1 MQGCAVCAEPKCVR
15 GAAAA
20 AGQGQEAPPPQME
33 EGADEPEQLQTAQ
46 PPAKIKKQQG
56 GSGSDIGVALAVQ
69 LPSTVDTPS
78 CPEMGQ
84 RASFDAFL
92 TDKRGDPTVPTPFG
106 RSLSGGGCACRF
118 CDDVTTGLHQPAHLV
133 NDTEASLCFST
144 YDDENMMAT
153 GLLPTHPG
161 TGCTDVAGYGS
172 LGKDEL
178 LEQMAMANTTDNVAA
193 LVPTFE
199 GCLAP
204 DRSADGLPKQVLF
217 LVGNSHSGARSA
229 AVKRAVRGAYQVR
242 SLTIGSTYLSEVPDL
257 YPAGYAAITEALKG
271 LLQPGDILCPVWW
284 QGGPRS
290 GTKIAGPLTEL
301 LESVVVPSGANM
313 LVLGPYPEGVLSQAW
328 EETTGFSHGE
338 AMAALAEKYPQL
350 HYVDLYRPFCD
361 IDDESN
367 ACSCVTTPGQVVS
380 AYFNEHHISVAQ
392 HDQNAPLD
400 SGAAVHQHL
409 LSQD

>member
-1 MQGCAVCAEPKCVR
+1 LVALT
-15 GAAAA
+15 
-20 AGQGQEAPPPQME
+20 
-33 EGADEPEQLQTAQ
+33 EGL
-46 PPAKIKKQQG
+46 
-56 GSGSDIGVALAVQ
+56 IGVALAVQ

-92 TDKRGDPTVPTPFG
+92 TDERGDPTVPTPFG

-217 LVGNSHSGARSA
+217 LVGNSHTGALSA
-229 AVKRAVRGAYQVR
+229 AVKLAVRGAYQVR
-242 SLTIGSTYLSEVPDL
+242 SLTISSLYLSADQVPALRSDPRQL
-257 YPAGYAAITEALKG
+257 PNSYPAGYAAITEALKG

-284 QGGPRS
+284 KGVS
-290 GTKIAGPLTEL
+290 DGTKDAGPLTEL

-313 LVLGPYPEGVLSQAW
+313 LVLGPYPNRALSQAW
-328 EETTGFSHGE
+328 DETTGFSHGE

-380 AYFNEHHISVAQ
+380 AYFNEHHINVAGSIYLWPYIC
-392 HDQNAPLD
+392 DAMEDGGLLTD
-400 SGAAVHQHL
+400 SR
-409 LSQD
+409 

>member
-1 MQGCAVCAEPKCVR
+1 LVALT
-15 GAAAA
+15 
-20 AGQGQEAPPPQME
+20 
-33 EGADEPEQLQTAQ
+33 EGL
-46 PPAKIKKQQG
+46 
-56 GSGSDIGVALAVQ
+56 IGVALAVQ

-92 TDKRGDPTVPTPFG
+92 TDERGDPTVPTPFG

-118 CDDVTTGLHQPAHLV
+118 CDNVTKHHHQPAHLV

-144 YDDENMMAT
+144 YDDENRMAT
-153 GLLPTHPG
+153 GFLPETA
-161 TGCTDVAGYGS
+161 CTDGYGMDGHPHRYGS
-172 LGKDEL
+172 LGQDEL

-217 LVGNSHSGARSA
+217 LVGNSHTGALSA
-229 AVKRAVRGAYQVR
+229 AVKLAVRGAYQVR
-242 SLTIGSTYLSEVPDL
+242 SLTISNTYLSGGGGELPDL

-284 QGGPRS
+284 KGVS
-290 GTKIAGPLTEL
+290 DGTKDAGPLTEL

-313 LVLGPYPEGVLSQAW
+313 LVLGPYPNRALSQAW
-328 EETTGFSHGE
+328 DETTGFSHGE

-380 AYFNEHHISVAQ
+380 AYFNEHHISVVGSIYLWPYIC
-392 HDQNAPLD
+392 DVMEDGGLLTD
-400 SGAAVHQHL
+400 SR
-409 LSQD
+409 